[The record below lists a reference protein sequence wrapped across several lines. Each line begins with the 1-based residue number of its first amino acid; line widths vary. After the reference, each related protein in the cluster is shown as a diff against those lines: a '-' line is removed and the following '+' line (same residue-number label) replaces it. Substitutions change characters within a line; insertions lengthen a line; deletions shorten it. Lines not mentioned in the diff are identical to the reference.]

1 MDKGLRNKKIKRMR
15 AFLGAAII
23 VGGLCLLQYV
33 RANGHRLT
41 VSVPHG
47 GWVVVSNG
55 YCVPPFTTGEYVHF
69 DCFTLSDRPSV
80 SYCKWFSTTTQTVKI
95 RGGDTYLAF

>member
-1 MDKGLRNKKIKRMR
+1 MG
-15 AFLGAAII
+15 AFLGAALF
-23 VGGLCLLQYV
+23 VGGLGLLQYV
-33 RANGHRLT
+33 RANGNRLY
-41 VSVPHG
+41 VSVPTG

-55 YCVPPFTTGEYVHF
+55 YCVPPLIIGEYVHF

-80 SYCKWFSTTTQTVKI
+80 SYCKLFRVTTQTIKV

>member
-1 MDKGLRNKKIKRMR
+1 MG

-33 RANGHRLT
+33 RANGYRLY
-41 VSVPHG
+41 VSVPPG

-55 YCVPPFTTGEYVHF
+55 YCVPPLVAGGFVNF
-69 DCFTLSDRPSV
+69 DCFTLSERPSV
-80 SYCKWFSTTTQTVKI
+80 TYYKSFRVTTQTIKV
-95 RGGDTYLAF
+95 RGGETYLAF